1 MFGGIVSGIWLA
13 ILGEWGTIGRGLLF
27 FIISTFAISI
37 ILMPSMLL
45 SAPAAYCAEKGKT
58 FGMLCFGTLSNL
70 YIVLVITAWCCGI
83 LFLFVRDAESSRL
96 IPKLIWSYGVATGPW
111 AYMASKE
118 QGGAGLSSTLSTL
131 LAEVAYVVIVIL
143 IIFSSVT
150 FIQALMIFAGF
161 MLVSLVTQMT
171 LAYLIQKEM
180 VASSVE

>member
-1 MFGGIVSGIWLA
+1 M
-13 ILGEWGTIGRGLLF
+13 
-27 FIISTFAISI
+27 
-37 ILMPSMLL
+37 
-45 SAPAAYCAEKGKT
+45 
-58 FGMLCFGTLSNL
+58 
-70 YIVLVITAWCCGI
+70 
-83 LFLFVRDAESSRL
+83 

-118 QGGAGLSSTLSTL
+118 QVGAGLSSTLSTL

-143 IIFSSVT
+143 IIFFSVT